1 MKLELIATAT
11 FGLEAVV
18 KREIQELGYKILKTE
33 DGKVTYLGDERA
45 VVRSNLWL
53 RSADRVLLRMAEFEA
68 DTFEELFQ
76 QTKALEWEMLIPPD
90 GKFTVTGTSVKS
102 VLHSVPACQKIV
114 KKCYRGQAERGI
126 RYQRISGDRSGI
138 YGESNALKGQGHLD
152 CGYQRGWSS

>member
-76 QTKALEWEMLIPPD
+76 QTKALEWEMLIPPVRRSL
-90 GKFTVTGTSVKS
+90 KKLSWTG
-102 VLHSVPACQKIV
+102 
-114 KKCYRGQAERGI
+114 
-126 RYQRISGDRSGI
+126 
-138 YGESNALKGQGHLD
+138 
-152 CGYQRGWSS
+152 